1 MLIGQDERKIHGRIF
16 DVEFCI
22 VRYCR
27 TSWGM
32 LAHPSDTLMVL
43 SSANESPSLVLPGL
57 FLIFNIILASLLA
70 QILGYEIAIFPFT
83 SANLKDSGTWNWL
96 TKNGFPVL
104 QFIQFIVGLTVFVFI
119 LRRALK
125 HDNLDTFVPTIFS
138 ILCYSSV
145 VYLPFVV
152 IKRLCDLGIA
162 SDMFDLWSSIFSGLT
177 ARLSFSNYLKL
188 SLYLL
193 IQLFLLFWWLCLVYK
208 GIRLLFRKKSAL
220 SLMKV
225 VTISYFLFLIVQM
238 ILFSLILVIENSAS
252 LRDLWTL
259 ATDEITKEVARTPP
273 HYLKAAFLADRM
285 SEYEGLP
292 EYGRYTFKLKKLTY
306 TLADPLYK
314 QDNRATS
321 EMLRYLKAKDYKA
334 LEDLLGKYLKRAAS
348 NDKDPRRP
356 LYVGLMKD
364 LDKAVQLRT
373 SPTFVDLRGKSVNLG
388 LFCVYR
394 PPIALF
400 P

>member
-1 MLIGQDERKIHGRIF
+1 
-16 DVEFCI
+16 
-22 VRYCR
+22 
-27 TSWGM
+27 
-32 LAHPSDTLMVL
+32 
-43 SSANESPSLVLPGL
+43 
-57 FLIFNIILASLLA
+57 
-70 QILGYEIAIFPFT
+70 
-83 SANLKDSGTWNWL
+83 
-96 TKNGFPVL
+96 
-104 QFIQFIVGLTVFVFI
+104 
-119 LRRALK
+119 
-125 HDNLDTFVPTIFS
+125 
-138 ILCYSSV
+138 
-145 VYLPFVV
+145 
-152 IKRLCDLGIA
+152 
-162 SDMFDLWSSIFSGLT
+162 
-177 ARLSFSNYLKL
+177 
-188 SLYLL
+188 
-193 IQLFLLFWWLCLVYK
+193 
-208 GIRLLFRKKSAL
+208 
-220 SLMKV
+220 
-225 VTISYFLFLIVQM
+225 
-238 ILFSLILVIENSAS
+238 
-252 LRDLWTL
+252 
-259 ATDEITKEVARTPP
+259 
-273 HYLKAAFLADRM
+273 M